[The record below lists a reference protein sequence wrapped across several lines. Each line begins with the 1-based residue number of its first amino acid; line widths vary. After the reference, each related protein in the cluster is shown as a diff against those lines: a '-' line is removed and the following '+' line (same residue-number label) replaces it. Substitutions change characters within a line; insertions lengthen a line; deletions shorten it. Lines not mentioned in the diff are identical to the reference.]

1 MGWRTDVLA
10 LMHQQSPSAQSK
22 GCATNSPRSSIAV
35 AFLLL
40 AFLRRV
46 LVLLLAVAATV
57 LTLLLTVA
65 TVGVLVLLLTILAT
79 LLTTVALI
87 LTLARRR
94 PATFAGLLVDVE
106 VALLAVIPAGD
117 PWVGDLR
124 LATAVVLLGLAAV
137 GRLLLLLL
145 VVLLTAEGVEE
156 LFYEA

>member
-1 MGWRTDVLA
+1 
-10 LMHQQSPSAQSK
+10 MHQQSPSAQPK
-22 GCATNSPRSSIAV
+22 GRATDSPRSGIAV
-35 AFLLL
+35 TFLLL
-40 AFLRRV
+40 AFLSRV
-46 LVLLLAVAATV
+46 LVLLVA
-57 LTLLLTVA
+57 
-65 TVGVLVLLLTILAT
+65 ILAT

-94 PATFAGLLVDVE
+94 PAAFAGLLVDVE

-124 LATAVVLLGLAAV
+124 LATAVVLLGLTAV

>member
-1 MGWRTDVLA
+1 M
-10 LMHQQSPSAQSK
+10 
-22 GCATNSPRSSIAV
+22 

-40 AFLRRV
+40 VFLRRV

-65 TVGVLVLLLTILAT
+65 TVGVLVLLVAILAT

-94 PATFAGLLVDVE
+94 PAAFAGLLVDVE

-124 LATAVVLLGLAAV
+124 LATAVVLLGLTAV

>member
-1 MGWRTDVLA
+1 M
-10 LMHQQSPSAQSK
+10 
-22 GCATNSPRSSIAV
+22 

-65 TVGVLVLLLTILAT
+65 TVGVLVLLVAILAT

-94 PATFAGLLVDVE
+94 PAAFAGLLVDVE

-137 GRLLLLLL
+137 
-145 VVLLTAEGVEE
+145 
-156 LFYEA
+156 

>member
-1 MGWRTDVLA
+1 M
-10 LMHQQSPSAQSK
+10 
-22 GCATNSPRSSIAV
+22 

-65 TVGVLVLLLTILAT
+65 TVGVLVLLVAILAT

-94 PATFAGLLVDVE
+94 PAAFAGLLVDVE

-124 LATAVVLLGLAAV
+124 LATAVVLLGLTAV

>member
-1 MGWRTDVLA
+1 
-10 LMHQQSPSAQSK
+10 MHQQSPSAQPK
-22 GCATNSPRSSIAV
+22 GRATDSPRSSIAM

-40 AFLRRV
+40 VFLRRV

-65 TVGVLVLLLTILAT
+65 TVGVLVLLVAILAT

-94 PATFAGLLVDVE
+94 PAAFAGLLVDVE